1 MAPIAGDIVEI
12 LGAMEVADLRAEYW
26 TNVDPAAADGSDS
39 ETLEQRA
46 ELVTQRLCL
55 PAEREPEVAAA
66 LADVDPGYH
75 RDVVTISWT
84 PHQSRDQAP
93 RSGIHH

>member
-1 MAPIAGDIVEI
+1 MEI

-26 TNVDPAAADGSDS
+26 TNVDDSVAADGSDS
-39 ETLEQRA
+39 ETFEQRA

-55 PAEREPEVAAA
+55 PADREPEVAAA
-66 LADVDPGYH
+66 LADIDPGYH

-84 PHQSRDQAP
+84 PHRSREAAPQSGTHR
-93 RSGIHH
+93 